1 MWHSLKPCKLFG
13 CSTARTYVLS
23 VLQVELWVV
32 KLIATFELC
41 CILFFRVRKVELDS
55 KRIVFNFVAIPLL
68 QVPEGLLLIA
78 VEDVLSHQVQDLA
91 IVILHSIHLQLSSF
105 FLDLS
110 PSLCVITDF
119 VASFLAGFF

>member
-13 CSTARTYVLS
+13 SSTARTYVLS
-23 VLQVELWVV
+23 VLQIELWVV
-32 KLIATFELC
+32 KLIATFKLC
-41 CILFFRVRKVELDS
+41 CILFFWVRKVELDS
-55 KRIVFNFVAIPLL
+55 KRIVFDFVAIPLL

-110 PSLCVITDF
+110 
-119 VASFLAGFF
+119 